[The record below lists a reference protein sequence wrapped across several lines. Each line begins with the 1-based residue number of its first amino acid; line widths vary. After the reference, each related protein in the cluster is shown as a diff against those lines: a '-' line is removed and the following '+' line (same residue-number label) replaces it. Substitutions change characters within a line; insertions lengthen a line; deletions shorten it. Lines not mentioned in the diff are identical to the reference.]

1 MSLFLTI
8 DVSKVDEKYVM
19 SIYDAHDDIWEQVEV
34 SGPLT
39 FFSQDP
45 RYPPKNLLLSC
56 VEGDRSVRKVAITSF
71 QLYNSIAK

>member
-39 FFSQDP
+39 FFFSRSQVSTKKP
-45 RYPPKNLLLSC
+45 
-56 VEGDRSVRKVAITSF
+56 SF
-71 QLYNSIAK
+71 FLCRGR